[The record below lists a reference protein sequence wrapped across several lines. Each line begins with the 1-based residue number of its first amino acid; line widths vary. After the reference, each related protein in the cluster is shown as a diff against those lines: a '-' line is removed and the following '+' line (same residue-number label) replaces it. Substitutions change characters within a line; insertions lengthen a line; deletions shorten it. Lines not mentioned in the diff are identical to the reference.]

1 MKSIYKGGFL
11 MSKFIENMSKE
22 ERKEMSKSSGEVE
35 KLTPQE
41 EKERME
47 DLQEIINNPVV

>member
-1 MKSIYKGGFL
+1 